1 MPVTDLEFFEAAVN
15 RSFVLGSGKI
25 CVPRDR
31 FATSRACLVTA
42 AIDKAA
48 TLTDQKLL
56 RRYGIDTLLQG
67 GDL

>member
-1 MPVTDLEFFEAAVN
+1 MPTTELEFFEAAVN
-15 RSFVLGSGKI
+15 HSFVLGSGKI
-25 CVPRDR
+25 CAPQDR
-31 FATSRACLVTA
+31 FVTSRAHLVAA

>member
-1 MPVTDLEFFEAAVN
+1 MPTTELEFFEAAV
-15 RSFVLGSGKI
+15 LKSGRI
-25 CVPRDR
+25 YLPRDR
-31 FATSRACLVTA
+31 FATSRAHLVAA

>member
-15 RSFVLGSGKI
+15 HSFVIGSGKI

-31 FATSRACLVTA
+31 FGTERAYQVAA

-56 RRYGIDTLLQG
+56 RRYGMDTQHQG